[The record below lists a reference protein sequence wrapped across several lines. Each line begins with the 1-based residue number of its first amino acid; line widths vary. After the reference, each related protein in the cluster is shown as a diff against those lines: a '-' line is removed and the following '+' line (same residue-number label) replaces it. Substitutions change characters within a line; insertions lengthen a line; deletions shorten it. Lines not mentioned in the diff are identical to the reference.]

1 MVSISYNNHSYHY
14 FSLRD
19 TLRIGGIT
27 VMRNDGTIF
36 DGTPEER
43 RQRAA
48 WVPVIQAL
56 IVLIILICL
65 LDCASVVDSGRYTH
79 PRCDMLIIR

>member
-65 LDCASVVDSGRYTH
+65 FGLCLCCGFWPVH
-79 PRCDMLIIR
+79 PPAL